1 MQLKSQREGKYGFI
15 DDISFIKNDEK
26 NKSGFFDDEIK
37 EVIEFENG
45 EILNTK
51 NQLEYKMIQLKS
63 LFKLLIY
70 EIPLSNK
77 LKRTV
82 KEICELLSF
91 NNEDI
96 EKMLKEKEKSSKI
109 LGFIKKK

>member
-1 MQLKSQREGKYGFI
+1 M
-15 DDISFIKNDEK
+15 
-26 NKSGFFDDEIK
+26 
-37 EVIEFENG
+37 
-45 EILNTK
+45 LNTK

-77 LKRTV
+77 LKNTV
-82 KEICELLSF
+82 KEICELLAF

-96 EKMLKEKEKSSKI
+96 EKMLKDKEKNHKI
-109 LGFIKKK
+109 FGFLKKK